1 MSGDKLS
8 LVDILPKGDV
18 LQKIEREITFTAL
31 ENDKL
36 EQIIKLK
43 PNDIFQIGITS
54 WDKYCNDTP
63 SQDKMVFAAECQ
75 TMDPLL
81 YKKARRVIGEPV
93 INDIVYIKGEVQDD
107 KLADTLAIEFMAAHI
122 YPNCLIIAD
131 VMMGNPYKPL
141 YPQRYDFQKFKGL
154 GLFSKLLDNAKEYC
168 RLKGI
173 DEICLTAAD
182 MPLKSLFEKHGFSVP
197 NTWMGKAALKTG
209 VGIPMVLK
217 LA

>member
-1 MSGDKLS
+1 MSSDKMS
-8 LVDILPKGDV
+8 LIDILPKNEIF
-18 LQKIEREITFTAL
+18 QKIEREIKYTTL
-31 ENDKL
+31 EKDKL
-36 EQIIKLK
+36 DQIIKLK

-63 SQDKMVFAAECQ
+63 SQDKMIFAKECQ

-81 YKKARRVIGEPV
+81 YKKARRVIGEHV
-93 INDIVYIKGEVQDD
+93 INEIVYIKGEVQDD

-122 YPNCLIIAD
+122 YPNSLIIAD
-131 VMMGNPYKPL
+131 VMMGNPYNPV
-141 YPQRYDFQKFKGL
+141 YPPIYDFQKLKGL

-168 RLKGI
+168 QLKKI
-173 DEICLTAAD
+173 NEICLTAAD

-197 NTWMGKAALKTG
+197 NTWMGKAALEIG
-209 VGIPMVLK
+209 LGIPMVLK